1 MSKGSKESGFE
12 AILEAI
18 SLMNKEEKE
27 TLISNITKM
36 DFELADKLRA
46 SMYRLKDLQFI
57 TPQMMSEFLR
67 EVKVESLG
75 NALKLEREEDR
86 QGILAKLPKSIREDI
101 LFFIQKKV
109 PKSQALEAHQ
119 EVMIIYSKMI
129 DDERLIISRDDKL
142 V

>member
-1 MSKGSKESGFE
+1 MSKNSKESGFE

-36 DFELADKLRA
+36 DFDLADKLRA

-67 EVKVESLG
+67 EVKTQTLA
-75 NALKLEREEDR
+75 NALKLEKEEDR
-86 QGILAKLPKSIREDI
+86 NGILAKLPKSIREDI

-119 EVMIIYSKMI
+119 EVMLIYSKMI

>member
-1 MSKGSKESGFE
+1 MSKNSKESGFE

-36 DFELADKLRA
+36 DFDLADKLRT

-67 EVKVESLG
+67 EVKTETLA
-75 NALKLEREEDR
+75 NALKLEKEEDR
-86 QGILAKLPKSIREDI
+86 NGILAKLPKSIREDI
-101 LFFIQKKV
+101 LFFTQKKI
-109 PKSQALEAHQ
+109 PRSQALEAHQ
-119 EVMIIYSKMI
+119 EVMLIYSKMI

>member
-1 MSKGSKESGFE
+1 MSKNSKESGFE

-36 DFELADKLRA
+36 DFDLADKLRA

-67 EVKVESLG
+67 EVKTQTLA
-75 NALKLEREEDR
+75 NALKLEKEEDR
-86 QGILAKLPKSIREDI
+86 NGILAKLPKSIREDI

-119 EVMIIYSKMI
+119 EVMLIYSKMI
-129 DDERLIISRDDKL
+129 DDERDRKS
-142 V
+142 VV

>member
-1 MSKGSKESGFE
+1 MSKNSKESGFE

-36 DFELADKLRA
+36 DFDLADKLRA

-67 EVKVESLG
+67 EVKTQTLA
-75 NALKLEREEDR
+75 NALKLEKEEDR
-86 QGILAKLPKSIREDI
+86 NGILAKLPKSIREDI
-101 LFFIQKKV
+101 LFFIQKKI

-119 EVMIIYSKMI
+119 EVMLIYSKMI
-129 DDERLIISRDDKL
+129 DDERLIISRDDKI

>member
-1 MSKGSKESGFE
+1 MSKNSKESGFE

-36 DFELADKLRA
+36 DFDLADKLRA

-67 EVKVESLG
+67 EVKTQTLA
-75 NALKLEREEDR
+75 NALKLEKEEDR
-86 QGILAKLPKSIREDI
+86 NGILAKLPKSIREDI

-119 EVMIIYSKMI
+119 EVMLIYSKMI
-129 DDERLIISRDDKL
+129 DDERLIISRDDKI

>member
-27 TLISNITKM
+27 TLISNITKI
-36 DFELADKLRA
+36 DFDLADKLRA

-67 EVKVESLG
+67 EVKIESLA
-75 NALKLEREEDR
+75 NALKLEKEEDR
-86 QGILAKLPKSIREDI
+86 NGILVKLPKSIREDI

-119 EVMIIYSKMI
+119 EIMLTYSKMI
-129 DDERLIISRDDKL
+129 DDEHLIISRDDKL

>member
-86 QGILAKLPKSIREDI
+86 QGILAKLPKGIREDI

>member
-1 MSKGSKESGFE
+1 MSKNSKESGFE

-27 TLISNITKM
+27 TLITNITKM
-36 DFELADKLRA
+36 DFDLADKLRA

-67 EVKVESLG
+67 EVKTESLAK
-75 NALKLEREEDR
+75 ALKLEEEEVRD
-86 QGILAKLPKSIREDI
+86 GILAKLPKSIREDI
-101 LFFIQKKV
+101 LFFIQKKL

-119 EVMIIYSKMI
+119 EVMLIYSKMI

>member
-119 EVMIIYSKMI
+119 EVMLIYSKMI